1 MEVDPQLFQDEL
13 TKFEETV
20 TTGERSAAARYEKFS
35 DYDPFEK
42 IPPALLNAGHIASYA
57 IACGMI
63 EPFEAEKLVK
73 PATYLVKVEGDCR
86 YFDEAGK
93 PGKPVAFYL
102 SSDPA
107 ARKHHL
113 DVRDRVRL
121 APNSLCFLTLAPEF
135 RLPAYLGARFNLL
148 IRDVYRGLLVGTGPL
163 VDPGFTGRLSI
174 PIHNFTDRE
183 YFITAGEGLL
193 YFEFTKMSWSNPI
206 PARECPSWLP
216 APIDIQPPFP
226 KSKTSRKKLDD
237 YLREA
242 TGGGPPAS
250 SIARTLHSM
259 TEQAARTDRL
269 LKFLSAGAAAAAV
282 GLVLTS
288 WSLYNGVQQFTA
300 AAQTELRQERQRTA
314 ERLETLER
322 RLRDAEQ
329 STSAPAALP
338 ATPPEEELEPSSI
351 P

>member
-20 TTGERSAAARYEKFS
+20 KAGEHSASARYEKFR
-35 DYDPFEK
+35 DFDPFEE

-63 EPFEAEKLVK
+63 EPFERDKLVK

-86 YFDEAGK
+86 YVDEAGK
-93 PGKPVAFYL
+93 FVSFYL

-107 ARKHHL
+107 DRQNHL

-121 APNSLCFLTLAPEF
+121 EPNSVCFLTLAPEF

-174 PIHNFTDRE
+174 PIHNFTNQK
-183 YFITAGEGLL
+183 YFLRAGEGLL
-193 YFEFTKMSWSNPI
+193 YFEFTKLSWSNPS
-206 PARECPSWLP
+206 PTRERPVWLP
-216 APIDIQPPFP
+216 APISVQPPFP
-226 KSKTSRKKLDD
+226 KSKAKRKNLDD
-237 YLREA
+237 YLLEA
-242 TGGGPPAS
+242 TGGGPPTS
-250 SIARTLHSM
+250 SFAGTLHRM
-259 TEQAARTDRL
+259 NEQAKSTNRL
-269 LKFLSAGAAAAAV
+269 IQIISVGGVVAAL
-282 GLVLTS
+282 GLVYAS
-288 WSLYNGVQQFTA
+288 WSLYQGAQQFTA

-314 ERLETLER
+314 ERIEALER
-322 RLRDAEQ
+322 RLSNAEQ
-329 STSAPAALP
+329 STPAAAALP
-338 ATPPEEELEPSSI
+338 STPLEEDPEPSSA

>member
-20 TTGERSAAARYEKFS
+20 KAGEHSASARYERFR
-35 DYDPFEK
+35 DYDPYEE

-63 EPFEAEKLVK
+63 EPFERDKLVK

-86 YFDEAGK
+86 YVDEAGK
-93 PGKPVAFYL
+93 LVSYYL

-107 ARKHHL
+107 DRQNHL

-121 APNSLCFLTLAPEF
+121 EPNSVCFLTLAPEF
-135 RLPAYLGARFNLL
+135 HLPAYLGARFNLL

-174 PIHNFTDRE
+174 PIHNFTNRQ
-183 YFITAGEGLL
+183 YWLSAGEGLL
-193 YFEFTKMSWSNPI
+193 YFEFTKMSWSNPL
-206 PARECPSWLP
+206 PARDVPSWLP
-216 APIDIQPPFP
+216 TPINVQPPFP
-226 KSKTSRKKLDD
+226 KSKTRRKNLDD
-237 YLREA
+237 YLTEA

-250 SIARTLHSM
+250 SIAGTLHTMNQQVTQTKS
-259 TEQAARTDRL
+259 L
-269 LKFLSAGAAAAAV
+269 LRILSWSGVVAAAV
-282 GLVLTS
+282 LILTS

-300 AAQTELRQERQRTA
+300 AAQTELREERQKTVKRIEA
-314 ERLETLER
+314 LEL

-329 STSAPAALP
+329 SAPVPAALP
-338 ATPPEEELEPSSI
+338 TTPPEEEPEPSLA